1 MSASLFNSELPP
13 VPVAGVPRPNAAEL
27 VVPLRPVV
35 PLVACVQHFAS
46 TPSAAGWARRHTTDV
61 LERWGCRELTWPA
74 CQVVSELVT
83 NAITH
88 TDASSSGQTVSCRL
102 TLKLFSDVLA
112 IEVWDPADGHTVQS
126 PCPDLLAESGRGLA
140 IVGQLC
146 AAPLMVFD
154 APACGKTVVAL
165 LARP

>member
-13 VPVAGVPRPNAAEL
+13 VPVARVRRPNAAEL
-27 VVPLRPVV
+27 VVPVRPVV
-35 PLVACVQHFAS
+35 PLAACVQHFAS

-61 LERWGCRELTWPA
+61 LERWGCQELTWPA

-88 TDASSSGQTVSCRL
+88 ADASSSGQTVSCRL

-112 IEVWDPADGHTVQS
+112 IEVWDSADGHALQS

-146 AAPLMVFD
+146 VAPLMVFD
-154 APACGKTVVAL
+154 APTCGKTVVAL